1 MIERGTNKPTLMM
14 IERHLFFTAANVV
27 SKLLFFGSL
36 LFLTATPI
44 VALVPSCHSQYSYT
58 SSITG
63 LMVSSGGESAETT
76 ADGSSTRAPPR
87 TGFAQTLLNFA
98 LESPLWKLILVPK
111 ARATMVETAE
121 ANQIPWTA
129 AKKWIQSQIPL
140 AELDDELHIDKSS
153 SSTTIP
159 SYYQKEFHAYE
170 TGNLSWE
177 AAFEV
182 EIASAAVGARNFPEY
197 GSKGEDAFRGAFES
211 ALIEGGAK
219 VPTKGGNGRVDDDVI
234 RIIDFGCGTG
244 MSTRRLAKNFPQAD
258 TIIGVDLSPYFVS
271 IGKKLLELT
280 PSSFHEGGPW
290 VSTIESD
297 SRIEYV
303 VGDVAK
309 TSKLKDLGDIEG
321 KVDVVNLQF
330 VLHELPP
337 DAARDIIDE
346 AFRLLRSNGQL
357 WICEMDFEAPA
368 YAAQRANPL
377 LFSLIR
383 STEPYLDDYAESISD
398 LLLYVQ
404 GKSQLVTVLP
414 ATGRHFA
421 LVATKGPSDDDS
433 AASTTS
439 ATAQNVMEDLRF
451 DEDGN
456 YRVEDTHLPTFKSK
470 SETKI

>member
-1 MIERGTNKPTLMM
+1 M
-14 IERHLFFTAANVV
+14 IERHQ
-27 SKLLFFGSL
+27 LLFFGGL
-36 LFLTATPI
+36 LFLTTMPI
-44 VALVPSCHSQYSYT
+44 VALVPSCPHLSSSRGGRLNSKFT
-58 SSITG
+58 DPSSISTS
-63 LMVSSGGESAETT
+63 LSAETT
-76 ADGSSTRAPPR
+76 TSDGSPTRAPPR

-121 ANQIPWTA
+121 ANEIPWTA
-129 AKKWIQSQIPL
+129 AKKWIQSQVPL
-140 AELDDELHIDKSS
+140 AEQEDDLHIDTSS
-153 SSTTIP
+153 SSSPTTIP

-211 ALIEGGAK
+211 ALVEGGAI
-219 VPTKGGNGRVDDDVI
+219 VPTMGGEDDDVI

-244 MSTRRLAKNFPQAD
+244 MSTRRLAKNFPQAN
-258 TIIGVDLSPYFVS
+258 TIIGVDLSPYFVQ

-297 SRIEYV
+297 PRIEYF

-309 TSKLKDLGDIEG
+309 TSKLKDLGDIAG

-337 DAARDIIDE
+337 DAARDIVDE
-346 AFRLLRSNGQL
+346 AFRLLRPNGQL

-383 STEPYLDDYAESISD
+383 STEPYLDDYAESIPD
-398 LLLYVQ
+398 LLTYVKC
-404 GKSQLVTVLP
+404 KSQLVTVLP

-421 LVATKGPSDDDS
+421 LVATKGPLDDY
-433 AASTTS
+433 A
-439 ATAQNVMEDLRF
+439 AQNVMEDLRF
-451 DEDGN
+451 DDDGN